1 MTTTDAS
8 LLSYSAG
15 ERSNLS
21 ISKPKPHQAA
31 KINELIARCKPLDEN
46 SLYCNLLQTSHFA
59 DTCAIAES
67 DGEVAA
73 FVSGYIHPEREKTL
87 FIWQVAVNPDY
98 RGLGLAK
105 TLILEIVERNLSKH
119 QIEFIHTTITKSNNA
134 SWSVFESVAKALNSE
149 YNTRVMFDKQLHL
162 DHQGESEWLMDIG
175 PFRAN
180 ND

>member
-1 MTTTDAS
+1 MTTTNAS
-8 LLSYSAG
+8 PSHQLVG
-15 ERSNLS
+15 EGLNLS

-46 SLYCNLLQTSHFA
+46 SLYCNLLQTTHFA
-59 DTCAIAES
+59 ETCAIAEI

-73 FVSGYIHPEREKTL
+73 FVSGYIHPERPKTL

-105 TLILEIVERNLSKH
+105 KLILKIVERNLPKL
-119 QIEFIHTTITKSNNA
+119 QFEFIHTTITKSNTA
-134 SWSVFESVAKALNSE
+134 SWSLFKSVAKALNSE
-149 YNTRVMFDKQLHL
+149 YSTRVMFDKQLHL

-175 PFRAN
+175 PFQAN